1 MDRFRQDFRFAVR
14 ALLKNP
20 VVSLFVIVSIAIG
33 VGANA
38 AIFSAVD
45 VFMIRPLP
53 YPEPEQLVQVF
64 TTNRE
69 RGWSE
74 ASSSIPDFRDWRERS
89 ETLDLTLYYSVGVN
103 LSGGDRPERLS
114 GLRVTANFLEVSR
127 VMPARGR
134 MFTADEEA
142 DGAGRVVILNDGIWN
157 RRFGADPTV
166 LGTSVNF
173 DGVPHTIVGI
183 LPPRVRLFGG
193 TPDLLLPVQFTGE
206 EPRASYSYAISGR
219 LAPGVT
225 IEQAGAE
232 LEGITA
238 GLATAYP
245 ETNEPIGA
253 NVVSIR
259 DAIYEDEFK
268 YGSLISTVAVAFV
281 LLIACANVANLLL
294 ARGAGRE
301 REIALRSALGAG
313 RGRILRQLL
322 TESLLLSVIAGA
334 IGVLFAVFG
343 IKGLVS
349 TMPSWFPGVEDIRL
363 TPRVLGFTGL
373 LALGSGF
380 VFGLAPALR
389 AARTNLRDSLVE
401 GGSRG
406 STGARGG
413 RVRRALVM
421 SEMALAM
428 VLLIAS
434 GLLVRT
440 FLALQTTD
448 LGFDTG
454 DLLTFRVTLPETKY
468 GTAEETRSFLDRFS
482 RRVEALPGVE
492 AVGGGAPIPLMG
504 MSRTFYELPGEDMPP
519 NRRPLAGFSMVTPGY
534 FDALRVPLRQG
545 RLFTPDEGAEAP
557 RVILINER
565 MAERHWSGIDPVGR
579 RLLFSSGEATVIGV
593 VGDISQNGPEDL
605 PEPMVFF
612 AADQSTVRSLSF
624 VVRTNGDPGA
634 LAEPVRAI
642 LQEMDPDQ
650 PAYSFMTM
658 DARIADQI
666 GGMTIMPKI
675 MGALSVIALL
685 LAVVGVYGV
694 MAYAV
699 SLRTQEVGIRMALG
713 AQRNDVLKL
722 IVGQGGRMAGFGI
735 LIGLGLALFA
745 TKGLSIFLVGV
756 NPRDPL
762 TFVSVTA
769 ALLLAGLLA
778 SYIPARRAV
787 RVNPMNALRAE

>member
-1 MDRFRQDFRFAVR
+1 MDRLRQDFRFAVR

-20 VVSLFVIVSIAIG
+20 IVSLFAILSIAVGI
-33 VGANA
+33 GANA
-38 AIFSAVD
+38 AVFSAVD

-53 YPEPEQLVQVF
+53 YPEPERIVQVY

-69 RGWSE
+69 RGWTE
-74 ASSSIPDFRDWRERS
+74 ANSSIPDFRDWREQSR
-89 ETLDLTLYYSVGVN
+89 TLDLALYHNVGVN

-114 GLRVTANFLEVSR
+114 GVRVTSDFFEVFGLT
-127 VMPARGR
+127 PAHGR
-134 MFTADEEA
+134 TFTADEEI
-142 DGAGRVVILNDGIWN
+142 DGAPGVALLSDGVWH

-166 LGTSVNF
+166 LGSTMNF
-173 DGVPHTIVGI
+173 DGVPHTVVGI
-183 LPPRVRLFGG
+183 LPPRVRILGG
-193 TPDLLLPVQFTGE
+193 MPDLLLPVQFTGQ
-206 EPRASYSYAISGR
+206 EPRASYSYAVSGR
-219 LAPGVT
+219 LQPGVT
-225 IEQAGAE
+225 LEQARSE
-232 LEGITA
+232 LDAITA
-238 GLATAYP
+238 GLAAAYP
-245 ETNEPIGA
+245 ETNGPIGA
-253 NVVSIR
+253 NAVPIR
-259 DAIYEDEFK
+259 DAIYQEEFRA
-268 YGSLISTVAVAFV
+268 GSLISTVAVAFV

-294 ARGAGRE
+294 ASAAGRE

-322 TESLLLSVIAGA
+322 TESLLLSLIAGA
-334 IGVLFAVFG
+334 FGVLLAVFG

-363 TPRVLGFTGL
+363 TPRVLGFTAL
-373 LALGSGF
+373 VALGSGF

-389 AARTNLRDSLVE
+389 GARADLRQSLVE

-406 STGARGG
+406 ATGGRGG

-440 FLALQTTD
+440 FISLQSRE
-448 LGFDTG
+448 LGFDSSN
-454 DLLTFRVTLPETKY
+454 LLTFRVTLPETKY
-468 GTAEETRSFLDRFS
+468 ATAEETRIFFDRFTEQ
-482 RRVEALPGVE
+482 VQAMPGVE
-492 AVGGGAPIPLMG
+492 AVGAGAPLPLMG
-504 MSRTFYELPGEDMPP
+504 SSGTFYEIPGEEMPT
-519 NRRPLAGFSMVTPGY
+519 NRRPIAGFSTVTPG
-534 FDALRVPLRQG
+534 FLDALRIPLRAG
-545 RLFTPDEGAEAP
+545 RNFTADEGAEAE

-565 MAERHWSGIDPVGR
+565 MAERHWAGLDPIGR
-579 RLLFSSGEATVIGV
+579 QLSFSSGPATIVGVIS
-593 VGDISQNGPEDL
+593 DIRQYGPEDD
-605 PEPMVFF
+605 PAPMVFF
-612 AADQSTVRSLSF
+612 AQSQSETRSLAFAVRSS
-624 VVRTNGDPGA
+624 RDPGA
-634 LAEPVRAI
+634 LTEPIRAL

-650 PAYSFMTM
+650 PAYSFMIM

-675 MGALSVIALL
+675 MGAVAVIALL

-699 SLRTQEVGIRMALG
+699 SQRTHEVGIRMALG
-713 AQRNDVLKL
+713 AQGRDVLKL
-722 IVGQGGRMAGFGI
+722 ILGQGGRMAGIGI
-735 LIGLGLALFA
+735 LVGLGLALFA

-762 TFVSVTA
+762 TFGTVTA

-778 SYIPARRAV
+778 SYLPARRAV
-787 RVNPMNALRAE
+787 RVDPMNALRAE